1 MDVCAKPVPQPRDGR
16 RYGEANAVSSDP
28 GRGDDFYWQF
38 LIACPGPD
46 ARRGGGGAR
55 RPGSSTGGH
64 LHYQRGR
71 RSGGNWFWE
80 HCAKASPIG
89 YRKGPHWCWN
99 RRHRRGVGNATG
111 GINGAPRAGTGGT
124 RDTTG
129 WGISTGGIVGAGRG
143 LSAAPGGLNDG
154 GTFGRS
160 TGGIIGSAIGAGT
173 GGIGDLNSLGAATG
187 GINEGNA
194 PRFLVQ

>member
-1 MDVCAKPVPQPRDGR
+1 M
-16 RYGEANAVSSDP
+16 RYRVTLAVATIFVGSSSLPALAQTPGAAAGAPAAP
-28 GRGDDFYWQF
+28 GRA
-38 LIACPGPD
+38 LAATSIT
-46 ARRGGGGAR
+46 RGGGGVAGTGFGNIAPR
-55 RPGSSTGGH
+55 QVPLAIGRGHIGAGTGGT
-64 LHYQRGR
+64 
-71 RSGGNWFWE
+71 GG
-80 HCAKASPIG
+80 
-89 YRKGPHWCWN
+89 
-99 RRHRRGVGNATG
+99 GVGNATG

-194 PRFLVQ
+194 PRIPCAIGV